1 MSAERPP
8 FPVRLVVTDDLQRS
22 RLTVFFRWLLAI
34 PHYIWIALLGVAV
47 TIVVFVNWF
56 IVLFRGQT
64 PQSLHDFIT
73 GFLRYATRVE
83 AYVLLAANPFP
94 GFYPMDDQGYPV
106 DLEFDPPARQ
116 NRWKTFFRLFLAI
129 PAMAI
134 SSALLWGGSR
144 GGGAGYYAGGLA
156 FVIAFLLW
164 WVGMV
169 QARAPRGLRDLLA
182 YCMGYTAELWA
193 YLFLVT
199 DRYPYTGPNA
209 YAVTPVAGEPAPA
222 PHVVSLSVTDDLR
235 RSRVLVF
242 FRIPVVIPHVI
253 WWLGWTLLALVTG
266 ILMWISALIIGRP
279 PRPFHR
285 FISAY
290 LRYTTHLTAFF
301 LLIGNPFPGFVGL
314 RGSYPVELQLPEEPQ
329 QQRRLVTL
337 FRVFLAIPALLVSSG
352 LSGAMWTA
360 SFFAWFV
367 ALWRGEMPDGIR
379 NLGGLAIRYSGQT
392 NAYLY
397 LLTERYPH
405 SGPRPDPTS
414 P

>member
-8 FPVRLVVTDDLQRS
+8 LPVRLVVTDDLHRS

-34 PHYIWIALLGVAV
+34 PHYLWIALLGTAAAV
-47 TIVVFVNWF
+47 VVFINWF

-64 PQSLHDFIT
+64 PQSLHDFLT

-83 AYVLLAANPFP
+83 AYVLLASNPFP
-94 GFYPMDDQGYPV
+94 GFYPMDDKGYPI
-106 DLEFDPPARQ
+106 DLEFDPPAPQ
-116 NRWKTFFRLFLAI
+116 NRWKTFFRLVLAI
-129 PAMAI
+129 PGLAI
-134 SSALLWGGSR
+134 GSTLVLGGSR
-144 GGGAGYYAGGLA
+144 GGGYYAGGLA
-156 FVIAFLLW
+156 FGIAFLLW
-164 WVGMV
+164 WVGLV
-169 QARAPRGLRDLLA
+169 QARSPRGLRDLLA
-182 YCMGYTAELWA
+182 YCMGYTAHLWA

-209 YAVTPVAGEPAPA
+209 YALPLEESESAA
-222 PHVVSLSVTDDLR
+222 PHPVSLSVTDDLR

-253 WWLGWTLLALVTG
+253 WWLGWTLLAFVTA
-266 ILMWISALIIGRP
+266 ILMWIIALVIGRP

-285 FISAY
+285 FVSAY

-301 LLIGNPFPGFVGL
+301 LLIGNPFPGFVGK
-314 RGSYPVELQLPEEPQ
+314 RGSYPVDLQLPEEPQ

-337 FRVFLAIPALLVSSG
+337 VRLFLAIPALLVSSS

-367 ALWRGEMPDGIR
+367 ALVRGQMPDGIR
-379 NLGGLAIRYSGQT
+379 NLGGLALRYSGQT

-405 SGPRPDPTS
+405 SGPRPDPAS